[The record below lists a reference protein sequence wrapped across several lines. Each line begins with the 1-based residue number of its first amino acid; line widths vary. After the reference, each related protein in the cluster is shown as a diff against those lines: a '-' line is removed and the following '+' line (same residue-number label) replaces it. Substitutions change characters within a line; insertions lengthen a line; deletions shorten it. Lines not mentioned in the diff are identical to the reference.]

1 MVSFKNLCEYIDEN
15 NKIKKKNHQKLKL
28 NLFDQIRLGRTE
40 ELIHQI
46 TSKIERESGWE
57 YLNGSFV
64 YPNHFGFSG
73 NDIYFDVNRV
83 NVGSNDLDA
92 LSLTSISFM
101 LRYGAL
107 LKRLK
112 ELEAKRSK
120 FLLPDDILS
129 AEDYRT
135 DLVMRK
141 ARHGMDEYLSR
152 TFTQFLLAFPK
163 VGAEGL
169 VDVLN
174 MVHDAS
180 NNQEAYDEFMKKYS
194 NGLLRKE
201 LLSWIS
207 SFSRRGNVLFDTYQH
222 NLVAA
227 QIKREVKGVQPI
239 MHDESEA
246 IIKFYNK

>member
-1 MVSFKNLCEYIDEN
+1 MVSFKNLCEYKNEN
-15 NKIKKKNHQKLKL
+15 DKLKKKNHRKLKL
-28 NLFDQIRLGRTE
+28 NVFDRIRLGRTE

-64 YPNHFGFSG
+64 YPNHFSLNG
-73 NDIYFDVNRV
+73 NDISFDVNRV
-83 NVGSNDLDA
+83 NVGGNDLDA
-92 LSLTSISFM
+92 LSLTSITFM
-101 LRYGAL
+101 LRYGPL

-112 ELEAKRSK
+112 ELEAKRSQ
-120 FLLPDDILS
+120 FMLPDDIPS
-129 AEDYRT
+129 TEDYRT
-135 DLVMRK
+135 DLIMRK
-141 ARHGMDEYLSR
+141 ARHGMDDYLSR

-169 VDVLN
+169 VDALN

-180 NNQEAYDEFMKKYS
+180 NNQEAYDEFIKKYQ

-207 SFSRRGNVLFDTYQH
+207 SFSRRGNILFEQYQH

-246 IIKFYNK
+246 ILRIYNK